1 MEDRR
6 FKRIGF
12 KLNAEINLSG
22 KRYKGSIEN
31 LSEGGLFEIIFSEA
45 DLTDLATG
53 ASLGVKFEIPS
64 EEIIDLHCKI
74 VWIRVGPE
82 QIVGLRYYIGLE
94 IINPSPEYKEFIK
107 TRVKEY

>member
-6 FKRIGF
+6 FKRIDF

-31 LSEGGLFEIIFSEA
+31 LSEGGLFEIFFSDA
-45 DLTDLATG
+45 YLTDLTTG
-53 ASLGVKFEIPS
+53 ASLGVKFQIPS

-74 VWIRVGPE
+74 VWLRVGPDE
-82 QIVGLRYYIGLE
+82 IVGLRYYMGLE
-94 IINPSPEYKEFIK
+94 IINPSTEYKEFFK
-107 TRVKEY
+107 TMV